1 MNLPISRNQ
10 IPEGVRD
17 QLPREAAQMRRLAD
31 RLGDVFGTWGYRE
44 VVTPGLEYLE
54 TVTAGAGSLGRRED
68 LYQLFDRKGRTL
80 ALRPDMTTPI
90 ARVAATKMAG
100 EPLPLRLSYFAPV
113 YRHRAQK
120 AGSVSEIWQA
130 GIELIGAAGA
140 AADGEVV
147 ALACGALAASGLE
160 GFKLG
165 LGHVD
170 FVEGIFAEAGVDPAT
185 EEGLKEALVAR
196 DLVAFEKGVRE
207 AGLPAEKAELLN
219 AMAGFQGSYAQAVA
233 RFGGVGAAEAGAGVA
248 FGGGG
253 AAEAGAGRVAR
264 ALSELGTILQ
274 LLEELGVA
282 GQVSLDLGLTRSL
295 GYYTGVVFEGYAPGV
310 GSPVLGGGRYDNL
323 LADFG
328 GRLPATGF
336 ALELDRLLIALE
348 RQGRLPRAPGLDAV
362 VECPPDRVGEAMAA
376 ARDLRARGLT
386 VEVDLLGRTGAELVK
401 YARAKGA
408 RVVSLT
414 EDSGGEAGE
423 VLEARRRLRVS
434 AVTPIH

>member
-1 MNLPISRNQ
+1 MNVPNSRNQ

-31 RLGDVFGTWGYRE
+31 RLGEVFGTWGYRE

-113 YRHRAQK
+113 YRYRAQK

-170 FVEGIFAEAGVDPAT
+170 FVEGIFAEAGVDRAT
-185 EEGLKEALVAR
+185 EEALKEALVAR

-207 AGLPAEKAELLN
+207 AGLPGEKAELLT
-219 AMAGFQGSYAQAVA
+219 AMASFQGSYEQAVA
-233 RFGGVGAAEAGAGVA
+233 RFGGVGES
-248 FGGGG
+248 
-253 AAEAGAGRVAR
+253 GAGRVVR
-264 ALSELGTILQ
+264 ALRELGTMLQ
-274 LLEELGVA
+274 LLAELGVA

-336 ALELDRLLIALE
+336 ALELDRLLVALE
-348 RQGRLPRAPGLDAV
+348 RQGRLPGAPGLDAV

-376 ARDLRARGLT
+376 ARELRGRGLT

-401 YARAKGA
+401 YARARGA

-414 EDSGGEAGE
+414 EGTGGEAGE
-423 VLEARRRLRVS
+423 VLEARRRLRVA

>member
-1 MNLPISRNQ
+1 MNVPNSRNQ

-31 RLGDVFGTWGYRE
+31 RLGEVFGTWGYRE

-185 EEGLKEALVAR
+185 EEALKEALVAR
-196 DLVAFEKGVRE
+196 DLVTFEKGVRE

-219 AMAGFQGSYAQAVA
+219 AMASFQGSYAQAVA
-233 RFGGVGAAEAGAGVA
+233 RFGSLGASEAGTVAG
-248 FGGGG
+248 
-253 AAEAGAGRVAR
+253 EAGAGRVPR
-264 ALSELGTILQ
+264 ALRELGTILR

-348 RQGRLPRAPGLDAV
+348 RQGRLPGAPGLDAV
-362 VECPPDRVGEAMAA
+362 VECPADRVGEAMAT

-386 VEVDLLGRTGAELVK
+386 VEVDLLGRTGAELVN
-401 YARAKGA
+401 YARSRGA
-408 RVVSLT
+408 RLVTLA
-414 EDSGGEAGE
+414 DGSGGESGE

>member
-1 MNLPISRNQ
+1 MNVPNSRNQ

-54 TVTAGAGSLGRRED
+54 TVTAGAGSQGRRED

-113 YRHRAQK
+113 YRHRALK

-170 FVEGIFAEAGVDPAT
+170 FVEGIFAEAGVAPAT
-185 EEGLKEALVAR
+185 EEALKEALVAR

-207 AGLPAEKAELLN
+207 AGLPREKAELLV
-219 AMAGFQGSYAQAVA
+219 AMASFQGSYEQAVA
-233 RFGGVGAAEAGAGVA
+233 RFGGLGAEAGV
-248 FGGGG
+248 
-253 AAEAGAGRVAR
+253 GRVAR
-264 ALSELGTILQ
+264 ALRELGIILQ
-274 LLEELGVA
+274 LLEELGVG

-348 RQGRLPRAPGLDAV
+348 RQGRLPGAPGLDAV

-376 ARDLRARGLT
+376 ARELRARGLT
-386 VEVDLLGRTGAELVK
+386 VEVDLLGRTGADLVN

-408 RVVSLT
+408 QVVSLT
-414 EDSGGEAGE
+414 EGSGGEAGE
-423 VLEARRRLRVS
+423 VLEARRRLRAS